1 MIKLNS
7 IMGLTKTKLNNN
19 IWIGFYLILF
29 FPLFISPFTYGAT
42 NAITEIDSLHNIIRL
57 KTGAEKILT
66 QLDIALEIRTKHN
79 DEALRLA
86 NSAKTEANATG
97 NKKLEMQSYY
107 TLGRIYNEAGQYN
120 LSLAYLDTALVIS
133 DELGENL
140 NKGDILYWTGVNK
153 HRLGEAVQALE
164 SLNAS
169 IQACRLSDNFKTAG
183 SAYSVMAT
191 IFRMNGLYDRAIEYI
206 VRSKLNYEKAEF
218 VEGDAWAAYIL
229 GRIYSDLK
237 LPQKALE
244 YFHESLDIY
253 NRMAEA
259 DGNQGG
265 LAICYEQIGLIYIE
279 EGNFEEARNYI
290 NKTLKIHSETESK
303 YGLSNVYMN
312 LGKIEYFEQN
322 YVQAEHYF
330 NQSLNIKKEV
340 NDLLNQPGIYEYLGL
355 CKIGRNQ
362 TKEGFQLMQQGLDM
376 AILNDQKKIQLDIY
390 ANLAK
395 AYLNE
400 NDLKNA
406 ILYKDKQIEI
416 QNIILTGAANIKTD
430 QLQAIYEIDEK
441 NNQIAELEKQNKII
455 ALSNRQNKM
464 IRNFMI
470 LGIVLTLLV
479 TLIIYWFYNKLK
491 LKNHELQEANAAKDK
506 FFAIIA
512 HDLRGPTGSLAAL
525 LELINSKF
533 NELSKDELKNM
544 LLVLYKSAE
553 NVSNLLENLL
563 IWAQSQVDKI
573 EYRPAKIKLDDLLQ
587 AAVKGL
593 NQSAEHKNIQIRI
606 VHNEQIFVLADS
618 DMVQT
623 VVRNILSNAIKYT
636 HRGGMV
642 SIETEV
648 ENTNFARIK
657 IIDNGVGIEKSKLSK
672 IFDISVKHH
681 TNGTE
686 NEKSTGLGLILVR
699 DFVEKNKGTISIES
713 EKDKGTVVSFTLPLA
728 HLPIS

>member
-1 MIKLNS
+1 
-7 IMGLTKTKLNNN
+7 MGLTKTRINKN
-19 IWIGFYLILF
+19 ILIGFYFILF
-29 FPLFISPFTYGAT
+29 VPLCYSPVTYGVSNT
-42 NAITEIDSLHNIIRL
+42 ISEIDSLREIINK
-57 KTGAEKILT
+57 KTGAEKIST
-66 QLDIALEIRTKHN
+66 QLDIALEILTKYN

-86 NSAKTEANATG
+86 NSAKTEAKATE
-97 NKKLEMQSYY
+97 NITLEMRSYY
-107 TLGRIYNEAGQYN
+107 TLGRVYNEAGKYK
-120 LSLAYLDTALVIS
+120 LSLLCLDTALVKS
-133 DELGENL
+133 DAVNDNW
-140 NKGDILYWTGVNK
+140 NKGEILYWTGVNK

-169 IQACRLSDNFKTAG
+169 IQACRLSGNFKTAG
-183 SAYSVMAT
+183 SSYSVMAT

-206 VRSKLNYEKAEF
+206 IKSKLNYEKAEYI
-218 VEGDAWAAYIL
+218 EGDAWAAYIL

-244 YFHESLDIY
+244 YFRESLDIY
-253 NRMAEA
+253 SNLANK
-259 DGNQGG
+259 DGNKVG

-279 EGNFEEARNYI
+279 EGNFEEARTYI
-290 NKTLKIHSETESK
+290 NKTLKIHSDTESK
-303 YGLSNVYMN
+303 YGISNVYMN
-312 LGKIEYFEQN
+312 LGKIAYLERN
-322 YVQAEHYF
+322 YLEAEKYF
-330 NQSLNIKKEV
+330 NQSLIIKVEV
-340 NDLLNQPGIYEYLGL
+340 NDKLNQPGIYEYLGL

-362 TKEGFQLMQQGLDM
+362 TKEGFMLMQQGLEM
-376 AILNDQKKIQLDIY
+376 AVLNNQKKIQMDIY
-390 ANLAK
+390 AKLAE
-395 AYLNE
+395 AYLNI

-416 QNIILTGAANIKTD
+416 QNIILSGAANIKTD

-455 ALSNRQNKM
+455 ALSNSQNKM

-470 LGIVLTLLV
+470 LGIVLALLV
-479 TLIIYWFYNKLK
+479 TLVIYWFYNKLK
-491 LKNHELQEANAAKDK
+491 LKNNELHEANAAKDK

-533 NELSKDELKNM
+533 NELSKAELQNM
-544 LLVLYKSAE
+544 LLVLFKSAE

-573 EYRPAKIKLDDLLQ
+573 EYRPAEIKLDDLLQ
-587 AAVKGL
+587 TAVKGL
-593 NQSAEHKNIQIRI
+593 NQSAEDKQIQIRI
-606 VHNEQIFVLADS
+606 VHNELIFVLADS

-623 VVRNILSNAIKYT
+623 IIRNILSNAIKFS
-636 HRGGMV
+636 HRGGMI

-699 DFVEKNKGTISIES
+699 DFVEKNKGTLTIES
-713 EKDKGTVVSFTLPLA
+713 EKDKGTTVSFTLPLVQMA
-728 HLPIS
+728 LSE